1 MEEAEQKWN
10 ALRKSG
16 EEANY
21 HFGTMGA
28 KLDQYF
34 SNYHKLKERGDDVS
48 HYERMLP
55 KEVEIQAKHFA
66 QHLANK
72 AREQEITPEVAEMM
86 ERFMRDVPEMVA
98 HIRASHERLAHERA
112 VEKAR
117 EEQGFAKAREEAMA
131 SSVVDLS
138 RVFGE
143 RHGEK
148 HTGSEGRVEAT
159 GLGMHQAVG
168 EQSVRAK
175 LTDEIAQQ
183 IRREYW
189 ASGEPKGVGGGGV
202 VREAGFG
209 TLANRYGISKAAISY
224 VIHRR
229 TWVHLPRVEGEPEE
243 NLKKLSETERR
254 VVKKAKEQGVEPERN
269 KLGRLALPPDVVVK
283 LRAEGIEKRVATK
296 AKKNAP
302 AKE

>member
-48 HYERMLP
+48 HYESMLP

-66 QHLANK
+66 QHLARK

-98 HIRASHERLAHERA
+98 HIRASNERFAHERA

-138 RVFGE
+138 QVFGE
-143 RHGEK
+143 RQQQAGGGK
-148 HTGSEGRVEAT
+148 SDFLKAT
-159 GLGMHQAVG
+159 GLGMHAQYGQEHAK
-168 EQSVRAK
+168 AK
-175 LTDEIAQQ
+175 LNDASVQQ
-183 IRREYW
+183 LRREYW
-189 ASGEPKGVGGGGV
+189 ASGGDK
-202 VREAGFG
+202 RG
-209 TLANRYGISKAAISY
+209 TFHGERQEGTYTHLAEKYGIKPSTAVHAIKRES
-224 VIHRR
+224 
-229 TWVHLPRVEGEPEE
+229 WMHLPLVEGEPEE
-243 NLKKLSETERR
+243 NLKKLSIQEHKIVR
-254 VVKKAKEQGVEPERN
+254 KAKELGVEPVRN
-269 KLGRLALPPDVVVK
+269 KLGRLALPADVVAK
-283 LRAEGIEKRVATK
+283 LRAEAKEKKATK
-296 AKKNAP
+296 ANKNAP

>member
-1 MEEAEQKWN
+1 MEEAEQKWK
-10 ALRKSG
+10 ALRKAG

-34 SNYHKLKERGDDVS
+34 VNYHILKERGEDVS
-48 HYERMLP
+48 HYESSLP
-55 KEVEIQAKHFA
+55 KEVDIKTKHFA

-72 AREQEITPEVAEMM
+72 AKEQEITPEVAEMV

-98 HIRASHERLAHERA
+98 HIRASHERFAHERA

-143 RHGEK
+143 RHGER
-148 HTGSEGRVEAT
+148 HGGTEGRVEAT

-175 LTDEIAQQ
+175 LTDETAQQ

-189 ASGEPKGVGGGGV
+189 ASGEPKGTGGGGV
-202 VREAGFG
+202 VREAG
-209 TLANRYGISKAAISY
+209 LASLGKKYGVSKTAILF
-224 VIHRR
+224 VLRRR

-243 NLKKLSETERR
+243 NLKGLSETERR
-254 VVKKAKEQGVEPERN
+254 VAKKAKALGVEPVRSE
-269 KLGRLALPPDVVVK
+269 LGRIALPPDVVVK
-283 LRAEGIEKRVATK
+283 LRAESYAKREATK
-296 AKKNAP
+296 AKKKSA
-302 AKE
+302 AGE